1 MVARRVRDSL
11 PLKLSSHLE
20 VKLDNDKENNS
31 LSTAGSMN
39 SEESSSL
46 NLEEESRSSID
57 FEEKEK
63 RPEIFM
69 VLKQSFLKAFKVMDR
84 ELRVHQNIDCFCSGT
99 TAVTLVKQV
108 LMWIANFLSIVCTYG
123 VEKTMTPF

>member
-1 MVARRVRDSL
+1 VRDSL

-20 VKLDNDKENNS
+20 VKLGNDKENNS

-39 SEESSSL
+39 PEESSSL

-69 VLKQSFLKAFKVMDR
+69 DLKQSFLKAFKVMDK
-84 ELRVHQNIDCFCSGT
+84 ELRVHPNIDCFCSGT
-99 TAVTLVKQV
+99 TAVTLFKQV
-108 LMWIANFLSIVCTYG
+108 WFGLQIFFL
-123 VEKTMTPF
+123 